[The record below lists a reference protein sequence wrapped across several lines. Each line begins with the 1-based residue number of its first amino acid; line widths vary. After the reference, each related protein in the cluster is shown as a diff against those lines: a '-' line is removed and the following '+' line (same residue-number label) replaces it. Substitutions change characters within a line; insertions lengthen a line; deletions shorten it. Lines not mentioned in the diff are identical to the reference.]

1 PTPRNSGKEG
11 TKSQGVA
18 SLRRMVDRE
27 ILYCASVAEWAE
39 WMLANATSSPGVR
52 LAIARKGREKQSVT
66 RAEALDI
73 ALRHGW
79 IDGQSG
85 SLDEDYWLQS
95 FGPRRSRS
103 TWSQINRDSALAL
116 IESGQMQPAGL
127 AEVERAK
134 ADGRWDA
141 AYASPSSAT
150 VPDDLASALAANP
163 TAQAFFGTLSS
174 QNRYAVLFRIATAK
188 RAETRARK
196 ITEFVAMLERGETIY
211 PQKTPSP

>member
-1 PTPRNSGKEG
+1 M
-11 TKSQGVA
+11 QGVA

-141 AYASPSSAT
+141 AYAPASSAT
-150 VPDDLASALAANP
+150 VPDDLATALAANP

-174 QNRYAVLFRIATAK
+174 QNRYAVLFRIGTVK

>member
-1 PTPRNSGKEG
+1 L
-11 TKSQGVA
+11 QGVA

>member
-1 PTPRNSGKEG
+1 M
-11 TKSQGVA
+11 QGVA

-141 AYASPSSAT
+141 AYAPSSSAT
-150 VPDDLASALAANP
+150 VPDDLAAALAANP

-174 QNRYAVLFRIATAK
+174 QNRYAVLFRIGTVK